1 MGTCPGQAHKAAG
14 CFALAI
20 LLWACLGGCALA
32 SDWRWQGDNGLQLDD
47 NAGLASDGTR
57 QRRTAIV
64 SQRLN
69 GRRPLLRAPHHAVD
83 SAIGL
88 HLAQAL
94 RYPGLS
100 HLDAQLGLG
109 WHWQPGAGFH
119 ATQWGLELRG
129 GARWSVD
136 TARDG
141 WLAQLTASAQQ
152 QLTTR
157 LRSEWRLNGR
167 WQEAQAAAF
176 STGLHQLS
184 LQLDWLHHPRQVLYL
199 RVEGLE
205 GSFTTTVT
213 GMPARPGSGA
223 VDRAFDPQ
231 GERAYRRHGAGTG
244 WLLGLNRSLSQQ
256 LVVDAAV
263 HHVRLHQAD
272 TGYQRT
278 QWMLNLLYRL

>member
-69 GRRPLLRAPHHAVD
+69 GQRPLLRAPHHAVD

-109 WHWQPGAGFH
+109 WRWQPGAGFH

-136 TARDG
+136 PHAMAGSPNSRRARSNSSRHGCAVSGGSTAGGKRPKPRR
-141 WLAQLTASAQQ
+141 SAQACINCHCSWTGY
-152 QLTTR
+152 TTR
-157 LRSEWRLNGR
+157 AKS
-167 WQEAQAAAF
+167 
-176 STGLHQLS
+176 SIC
-184 LQLDWLHHPRQVLYL
+184 V
-199 RVEGLE
+199 
-205 GSFTTTVT
+205 
-213 GMPARPGSGA
+213 
-223 VDRAFDPQ
+223 
-231 GERAYRRHGAGTG
+231 
-244 WLLGLNRSLSQQ
+244 
-256 LVVDAAV
+256 
-263 HHVRLHQAD
+263 
-272 TGYQRT
+272 
-278 QWMLNLLYRL
+278 